1 MNLFVKTVNAKEFDA
16 LREQF
21 EALDEDKTGY
31 VDAEELSKALRKS
44 SLDINEEQINAI
56 IKEVDEA
63 GNNKINYTE
72 FLAATITTRDLL
84 NENRL
89 MMLFKEFDTD
99 DTGYITKENLEEAF
113 SKLEKTLSPSEIK
126 IILDTHD
133 SSKDGK
139 ISYEEFE
146 KMMLGD
152 DNNLV
157 EFK

>member
-31 VDAEELSKALRKS
+31 VDAEELSKALRDS
-44 SLDINEEQINAI
+44 SLDVSEEQIIAI
-56 IKEVDEA
+56 IKVDEA

-72 FLAATITTRDLL
+72 FLMATITTRNLL